1 MNSATRETIEV
12 LVTTA
17 PETLPPSI
25 VELDF
30 NTRKAVL
37 IQAEWAQRHTTSQMT
52 PAELAD
58 AGARLLAESRES
70 RAQAAVDR
78 EVVDGVMAEL
88 LGQR

>member
-1 MNSATRETIEV
+1 MNAATRQMIEE

-17 PETLPPSI
+17 PETLPASI

-37 IQAEWAQRHTTSQMT
+37 MQAEWAQRHTTSQMT

-58 AGARLLAESRES
+58 AGAKLLAESRNS
-70 RAQAAVDR
+70 RSQAALDR

-88 LGQR
+88 LGRR